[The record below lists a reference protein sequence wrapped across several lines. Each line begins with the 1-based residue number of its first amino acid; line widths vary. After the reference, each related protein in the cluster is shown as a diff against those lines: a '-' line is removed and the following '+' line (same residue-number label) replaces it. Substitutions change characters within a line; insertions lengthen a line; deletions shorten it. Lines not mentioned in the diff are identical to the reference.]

1 MLGSCPSAGQEV
13 HSADK
18 SVTAGT
24 ARGPAAAGAV
34 LVSIV
39 YLAAEAWFHF
49 ELLDAASSVH
59 TSRETLERLADIGKV
74 LAAFGLA
81 WTARGR
87 GGAARLCFLVAAFWG
102 LLWCVHSALLA
113 ALPAQSRI
121 EAWDL
126 AAYRVAIAAGRVSDA
141 SVPRDVAG
149 QGAALTNV
157 ALLAVADR
165 GFAERA
171 GRWRRAEAA
180 RAERE
185 VTSAVERAWTEYGS
199 AMVKLERGR
208 AKFRAESRKALAPD
222 LFREN
227 RRIGFRNI
235 TGVSPD
241 PDIGPD
247 AFLRALASSKMEG
260 REEARRWL
268 ASTLA
273 DLPDDRTIK
282 GGDLPAGLSRKAFEQ
297 RVGGAV
303 REAASFLFPF
313 GAAVADHPES
323 DLVATAVYVPPL
335 AAAASMLGAVAN
347 VGMVLAMALKAVVRR
362 RWAFAVGFS
371 LPPLAFAVWLAAM
384 PAVGGQGGLA
394 DVWSRLQGA
403 QRAALSVRA
412 TFAAPAVA
420 ADRPFEPDR

>member
-1 MLGSCPSAGQEV
+1 M
-13 HSADK
+13 
-18 SVTAGT
+18 
-24 ARGPAAAGAV
+24 

-49 ELLDAASSVH
+49 ELLDAASSAD
-59 TSRETLERLADIGKV
+59 TPRETLERLADIGKV

-81 WTARGR
+81 WTVRGR
-87 GGAARLCFLVAAFWG
+87 GGAARLGVLVAAFWG

-113 ALPAQSRI
+113 ALPEQSRI
-121 EAWDL
+121 DAWDL
-126 AAYRVAIAAGRVSDA
+126 AAYRVAIAAGRVSDP
-141 SVPRDVAG
+141 SVPRDEAG
-149 QGAALTNV
+149 RAAALTNV

-180 RAERE
+180 RAEE
-185 VTSAVERAWTEYGS
+185 AALAVERAWTEYS
-199 AMVKLERGR
+199 RAMAKLEKGR
-208 AKFRAESRKALAPD
+208 ARFRAESRKALAPD

-241 PDIGPD
+241 PDIGLD

-260 REEARRWL
+260 REEARRWI

-273 DLPDDRTIK
+273 ELPDGRTIK

-313 GAAVADHPES
+313 GPAAANHPES

-347 VGMVLAMALKAVVRR
+347 AGMVLAMAAGAVARR
-362 RWAFAVGFS
+362 RWAFAVGFP

-384 PAVGGQGGLA
+384 PAVGDQGWLA
-394 DVWSRLQGA
+394 DLWSRLEGA
-403 QRAALSVRA
+403 QRVALSVRA

-420 ADRPFEPDR
+420 ADRPIEPGR

>member
-1 MLGSCPSAGQEV
+1 MSANA
-13 HSADK
+13 S
-18 SVTAGT
+18 
-24 ARGPAAAGAV
+24 AGAV
-34 LVSIV
+34 PARTPTDLGIALVSAA
-39 YLAAEAWFHF
+39 YLAAEVWFHF
-49 ELLDAASSVH
+49 ELLDAASSAH
-59 TSRETLERLADIGKV
+59 TPRDTLERLADIGKV

-87 GGAARLCFLVAAFWG
+87 GGAVRLCVLVAAFWG

-113 ALPAQSRI
+113 ALPAKSRI

-126 AAYRVAIAAGRVSDA
+126 AAYRVAIAAGRVSDP
-141 SVPRDVAG
+141 SVPQDEAG
-149 QGAALTNV
+149 RAAVLTNV
-157 ALLAVADR
+157 ALFAAADR

-171 GRWRRAEAA
+171 ERWRRAEAA
-180 RAERE
+180 RAEQE
-185 VTSAVERAWTEYGS
+185 VASAVERAWTEYGR
-199 AMVKLERGR
+199 AMAKLEKGR

-260 REEARRWL
+260 REEVRRWL
-268 ASTLA
+268 ASTVA
-273 DLPDDRTIK
+273 ELPDGRTIK

-303 REAASFLFPF
+303 REAVSFLFPF
-313 GAAVADHPES
+313 AAAAADHPES

-335 AAAASMLGAVAN
+335 AAAASMLGAFAN
-347 VGMVLAMALKAVVRR
+347 AGMMLAMAVRAAVRR
-362 RWAFAVGFS
+362 RWAFAFGFP
-371 LPPLAFAVWLAAM
+371 LPLLAFAVWLAAM
-384 PAVGGQGGLA
+384 PAVGGQGWMV
-394 DVWSRLQGA
+394 DMWSRLQEA

-420 ADRPFEPDR
+420 ADRPFEPGR

>member
-1 MLGSCPSAGQEV
+1 MSANASTGAASARTPTDLGIA
-13 HSADK
+13 
-18 SVTAGT
+18 
-24 ARGPAAAGAV
+24 
-34 LVSIV
+34 LVSAA

-49 ELLDAASSVH
+49 ELLDAASSAD
-59 TSRETLERLADIGKV
+59 TPRETLERLADIGKV

-87 GGAARLCFLVAAFWG
+87 GGAARLGVLVAAFWG

-121 EAWDL
+121 DAWDL
-126 AAYRVAIAAGRVSDA
+126 AAYRVAVAAGKVSDP
-141 SVPRDVAG
+141 SVPRDEAG
-149 QGAALTNV
+149 RAAALTNV
-157 ALLAVADR
+157 ALLALADR

-185 VTSAVERAWTEYGS
+185 AASAVERAWTEYS
-199 AMVKLERGR
+199 RAMAKLEKGR
-208 AKFRAESRKALAPD
+208 ARFRAESRKALAPD

-241 PDIGPD
+241 SDIGPD

-260 REEARRWL
+260 REEARRWI

-273 DLPDDRTIK
+273 ELPDGRTIK
-282 GGDLPAGLSRKAFEQ
+282 GGDLPAGLSRQAFEQ
-297 RVGGAV
+297 RVGAAV
-303 REAASFLFPF
+303 REAASSLFPF
-313 GAAVADHPES
+313 GLAAANHPES

-335 AAAASMLGAVAN
+335 AAAASMLGAAAN
-347 VGMVLAMALKAVVRR
+347 AGMVLAMAAKAVVRR

-384 PAVGGQGGLA
+384 PAVGGQGWLA
-394 DVWSRLQGA
+394 DVWSRLEGA

-420 ADRPFEPDR
+420 ADRPFEPGR